1 MRQPLFLLYIVNNND
16 INKETELS
24 TQQFIYL
31 HKYMNY
37 QIQILMVIFSMR
49 CSSLILLRIS
59 PNQSR
64 LPTPNP

>member
-31 HKYMNY
+31 HKYMKTRPHTDEIRRNNAN
-37 QIQILMVIFSMR
+37 SWK
-49 CSSLILLRIS
+49 
-59 PNQSR
+59 
-64 LPTPNP
+64 